1 MGMRG
6 VGPKMAQQLLTEFGS
21 IKKLANS
28 NKGTLMAV
36 KGVGEKTA
44 EEILWYLN

>member
-6 VGPKMAQQLLTEFGS
+6 VGPKMAQLLLNEFGS
-21 IKKLANS
+21 IKNLANAE
-28 NKGTLMAV
+28 KTELTQV